1 MFRNTRNERMVNY
14 LFDLF
19 LLRVFF
25 FLSLSLSFFII
36 VYTSQ
41 IMEDRV
47 EWKWLEKIKFSLCSR
62 FMSKRFFFF
71 TDFHG
76 YSLRVDGRKQH
87 GRVLRSSSEDH
98 QLRVSRI
105 FVEKKR

>member
-1 MFRNTRNERMVNY
+1 MEMAGEDKVFP
-14 LFDLF
+14 LF
-19 LLRVFF
+19 
-25 FLSLSLSFFII
+25 SI
-36 VYTSQ
+36 
-41 IMEDRV
+41 RV
-47 EWKWLEKIKFSLCSR
+47 ET
-62 FMSKRFFFF
+62 FFFF